1 MTGARPREA
10 CDPGLLPQVPV
21 LDYHHV
27 HDGED
32 SFFRTWPAAFRRQLE
47 LLRETGYVPATP
59 DELSGLQGTG
69 GPAERLALVTFDDA
83 YRDFRQFAWP
93 ILADLDVPAT
103 LFVIADAI
111 GGWNDW
117 DDLAPRR
124 HRHLTAGELR
134 ELHAAGVV
142 IGSHTCSHRP
152 LVRLSDA
159 ELMSELRDSR
169 HRLEDL
175 LGGAVTTL
183 AYPGGAAGLREQIA
197 ARQWYE
203 LAFAVDPGPLG
214 PFCDPYLI
222 PRFDPC
228 FHQGS
233 EDFLAQLARHTGD
246 LPADR
251 RTGAGGSHEPR

>member
-1 MTGARPREA
+1 VNG
-10 CDPGLLPQVPV
+10 GLLPQVPV
-21 LDYHHV
+21 LGYHHV

-32 SFFRTWPAAFRRQLE
+32 TFFRTWPESLRLQME
-47 LLRETGYVPATP
+47 ILREAGYIPSTP
-59 DELSGLQGTG
+59 DRLSRLKDAKGAG

-83 YRDFRQFAWP
+83 YQDFRQFAWP
-93 ILADLDVPAT
+93 ILESLKVPAT

-117 DDLAPRR
+117 DDMAPKR

-134 ELHAAGVV
+134 HLHGAGVV

-152 LVRLSDA
+152 LVRLSDS
-159 ELMSELRDSR
+159 ELESELRDSR

-175 LGGAVTTL
+175 IGGAVITL
-183 AYPGGAAGLREQIA
+183 AYPGGAAGLRERIA
-197 ARQWYE
+197 AQQWYE

-228 FHQGS
+228 FHQGP
-233 EDFLAQLARHTGD
+233 EDFLEQLERHTGETHGQ
-246 LPADR
+246 R
-251 RTGAGGSHEPR
+251 

>member
-1 MTGARPREA
+1 MNGPR
-10 CDPGLLPQVPV
+10 LPQLPV
-21 LDYHHV
+21 LGYHHV

-32 SFFRTWPAAFRRQLE
+32 SFFRTWPESLRLQMK
-47 LLRETGYVPATP
+47 LLREAGYVPATP
-59 DELSGLQGTG
+59 DRRTGLEGAG
-69 GPAERLALVTFDDA
+69 GRPALVTFDDA
-83 YRDFRQFAWP
+83 YQDFRQFAWP
-93 ILADLDVPAT
+93 ILESLQVPAT

-134 ELHAAGVV
+134 QLHAAGVV

-152 LVRLSDA
+152 LVRLSDS
-159 ELMSELRDSR
+159 ELESELRDSR

-175 LGGAVTTL
+175 IGGAVTTL
-183 AYPGGAAGLREQIA
+183 AYPGGAAGLRERIA
-197 ARQWYE
+197 AQEWYE

-228 FHQGS
+228 FHQGK
-233 EDFLAQLARHTGD
+233 EDFLAQLARHTG
-246 LPADR
+246 
-251 RTGAGGSHEPR
+251 GAP

>member
-1 MTGARPREA
+1 MNGSLP
-10 CDPGLLPQVPV
+10 LPQVPV
-21 LDYHHV
+21 LGYHHV

-32 SFFRTWPAAFRRQLE
+32 SYFRTRPESLRLQME
-47 LLRETGYVPATP
+47 LLREAGYVPAPPSRLT
-59 DELSGLQGTG
+59 DLKGVGR
-69 GPAERLALVTFDDA
+69 PAERLALVTFDDA
-83 YRDFRQFAWP
+83 YQDFRQFAWP
-93 ILADLDVPAT
+93 ILESLAIPAT

-117 DDLAPRR
+117 DDTAPGR

-134 ELHAAGVV
+134 QLHGAGVA

-152 LVRLSDA
+152 LVRLSDS
-159 ELMSELRDSR
+159 ELESELRDSR

-175 LGGAVTTL
+175 IGGAVTTL

-197 ARQWYE
+197 AQEWYE

-214 PFCDPYLI
+214 PRCDPYLI

-228 FHQGS
+228 FHQGA
-233 EDFLAQLARHTGD
+233 EDFLAQLDRHN
-246 LPADR
+246 
-251 RTGAGGSHEPR
+251 GGTPG

>member
-1 MTGARPREA
+1 MN
-10 CDPGLLPQVPV
+10 GLRLPQVPV
-21 LDYHHV
+21 LGYHHV

-32 SFFRTWPAAFRRQLE
+32 SYFRTWPDSLRLQME
-47 LLRETGYVPATP
+47 LLREAGYVPATP
-59 DELSGLQGTG
+59 GRLSRLKGAD

-83 YRDFRQFAWP
+83 YEDFRQFAWP
-93 ILADLDVPAT
+93 ILDSLKIPAT

-117 DDLAPRR
+117 DETAPRR
-124 HRHLTAGELR
+124 HRHLTAEELR
-134 ELHAAGVV
+134 QLHDAGVG

-152 LVRLSDA
+152 LVRLSDC
-159 ELMSELRDSR
+159 ELEGELRDSR

-197 ARQWYE
+197 AREWYE
-203 LAFAVDPGPLG
+203 LAFAVDPGPLDSL
-214 PFCDPYLI
+214 CDPYLI

-228 FHQGS
+228 FHQGP
-233 EDFLAQLARHTGD
+233 EDFLEQLARHTGGN
-246 LPADR
+246 P
-251 RTGAGGSHEPR
+251 